1 MKVFDIAVVG
11 GGDRIEVDLLG
22 QVLGSLTRDQIGRGR
37 LDDALLVVADAHN
50 HGRVGVHPHDNGE
63 LVLLKPDQIVV
74 IAERLEGRLI
84 NAHVSTLRGLLAGS
98 SSRQERGAKGGKR
111 GELERLQPDVGV
123 VCA

>member
-22 QVLGSLTRDQIGRGR
+22 QVLGALTRDQIGRGR

-74 IAERLEGRLI
+74 IAERLEGRLM
-84 NAHVSTLRGLLAGS
+84 NTHVSTSSWAAGRIVIPPAGR
-98 SSRQERGAKGGKR
+98 RQGRQAR
-111 GELERLQPDVGV
+111 R
-123 VCA
+123 A